1 MRDNRKK
8 NNKLKFTLVAKES
21 VNQEQPKHVVLQVHD
36 SNLTSKTNDIN
47 GGK

>member
-8 NNKLKFTLVAKES
+8 NNKLRFTLVAKEDEKK
-21 VNQEQPKHVVLQVHD
+21 QEEPKHVVLDVHD
-36 SNLTSKTNDIN
+36 SNLNAKSNY